1 MATFLTTRGTT
12 AAVEQLIL
20 HARNRLVLISPYIQL
35 AGVVKS
41 RLEEA
46 LRRGVEVILVC
57 REKDLKQD
65 ERDQIMALRRVRL
78 YFLSDLHA
86 KCYYNEEKL
95 IVSSLNLYAFSEQN
109 NREMSVELSRT
120 TDAEAFADALRE
132 VNSIIAAAEEY
143 RPSALSRLV
152 GAFAPQREQKR
163 EQKRTSRGFCIRCH
177 ENLPYQPDRPL
188 CRDCFKSWAVWENPE
203 YEEKVCH
210 GCGTRH
216 RSTMAKPLCRPCYR
230 ADASMN

>member
-35 AGVVKS
+35 AGVAKS
-41 RLEEA
+41 RIEEA

-57 REKDLKQD
+57 REKDLKQE
-65 ERDQIMALRRVRL
+65 ERDQIMALRRVKL
-78 YFLSDLHA
+78 YFLPDLHA
-86 KCYYNEEKL
+86 KCYCNEEKL

-120 TDAEAFADALRE
+120 TDAEAFVEALRE
-132 VNSIIAAAEEY
+132 VNSILAAAVEH
-143 RPSALSRLV
+143 RPSTLSRLV
-152 GAFAPQREQKR
+152 SAFAPPREQT
-163 EQKRTSRGFCIRCH
+163 RTSRGFCIRCQD
-177 ENLPYQPDRPL
+177 NLPYQPDRPL
-188 CRDCFKSWAVWENPE
+188 CRDCFKSWAVWENPD

>member
-20 HARNRLVLISPYIQL
+20 HTRNRLVLISPYIQL
-35 AGVVKS
+35 AGVVRS
-41 RLEEA
+41 RIEEA

-57 REKDLKQD
+57 REKALKQE
-65 ERDQIMALRRVRL
+65 ERDHIMALRRVRL
-78 YFLSDLHA
+78 FFLPDLHA
-86 KCYYNEEKL
+86 KCYCNEEKL

-120 TDAEAFADALRE
+120 ADAEAFAEASRE
-132 VNSIIAAAEEY
+132 VDSILAAAVEY
-143 RPSALSRLV
+143 RPSTLSRLV
-152 GAFAPQREQKR
+152 GAFAPAREQKR
-163 EQKRTSRGFCIRCH
+163 ASRGFCIRCH

-188 CRDCFKSWAVWENPE
+188 CRDCFKSWAVWENPD

>member
-12 AAVEQLIL
+12 AAVEQLAL

-35 AGVVKS
+35 AGEVKA
-41 RLEEA
+41 RLVDA

-65 ERDQIMALRRVRL
+65 EREQIMALRRVRL
-78 YFLSDLHA
+78 FFMPNLHA
-86 KCYYNEEKL
+86 KCYCNEDKL
-95 IVSSLNLYAFSEQN
+95 IVSSLNLYEYSEQK

-120 TDAEAFADALRE
+120 TDTEAFADALRE

-152 GAFAPQREQKR
+152 GAFAPQREPKR
-163 EQKRTSRGFCIRCH
+163 ASRGFCIRCQ

-230 ADASMN
+230 ADAAMN